1 MSWVTLENVPPAKC
15 VRPASTNGVEQKQ
28 KMLSSQN
35 VVDVKTIKTLEL
47 FNGVNCGF
55 EV

>member
-1 MSWVTLENVPPAKC
+1 MSWVTLENVPSAKC
-15 VRPASTNGVEQKQ
+15 VRPVSTNGVEQKQ
-28 KMLSSQN
+28 KMSSSQN
-35 VVDVKTIKTLEL
+35 VIDVKTIKNLKL